1 MNKKEILE
9 KINRAEKEL
18 ADLREKLKNF
28 CEVKVGQH
36 YQMRNNIYVVAQVDR
51 WREDSRPYVLIDIKT
66 GVRWDDPVHD
76 INDVFWGMR
85 EDFKLLDG
93 IKTQRWIQ
101 H

>member
-28 CEVKVGQH
+28 VEVKVGQH

-85 EDFKLLDG
+85 EYFLLVEN
-93 IKTQRWIQ
+93 IVL
-101 H
+101 